1 MIIWLASYP
10 KSGNTLVRSLLS
22 AYFFSKEGDYNFD
35 LIKNIQQFP
44 DINLFKKFGVNINN
58 ENEIIKNYISIQDKI
73 NKKNSIQFYKTHSSL
88 FKIKDNAFTD
98 LRNSLGV
105 IYIVRDPRNV
115 VTSWAHHNNL
125 SINDSCDY
133 LIYQKETSGNPNK
146 VYHGT
151 WNYNFHS
158 WKSFKYEQRYLLI
171 KYEDLIL
178 EKKNTFLKILEFIN
192 KFNKKK
198 FTINIKK
205 FDNVLNSTS
214 FKNMKKLENEKG
226 FFEAMT
232 DKNSGKKKPF
242 FNLGPENNWKKI
254 LDGKVRIKIEKV
266 FKDEMEE
273 LGYLN

>member
-88 FKIKDNAFTD
+88 FKIKENAFTD

-133 LIYQKETSGNPNK
+133 LIHQKETSGNPNK

-151 WNYNFHS
+151 WNYNFQS

-254 LDGKVRIKIEKV
+254 LDDKVRIKIEKV

>member
-1 MIIWLASYP
+1 MFIWLASYP

-22 AYFFSKEGDYNFD
+22 AYFFSKEGVYNFD

-44 DINLFKKFGVNINN
+44 DINLFKKFGINIDD
-58 ENEIIKNYISIQDKI
+58 ENEIIKNYIFIQNKI

-88 FKIKDNAFTD
+88 FKMKDNAFTD
-98 LRNSLGV
+98 LKNSLGV

-115 VTSWAHHNNL
+115 VTSWANHNNL

-133 LIYQKETSGNPNK
+133 LIHQKETSGNPNK

-158 WKSFKYEQRYLLI
+158 WKSFKYDQRYLLI
-171 KYEDLIL
+171 KYEDLIV
-178 EKKNTFLKILEFIN
+178 KKKDIFLKILEFIN

-198 FTINIKK
+198 FIINNQK
-205 FDNVLNSTS
+205 FDNILNYTS
-214 FKNMKKLENEKG
+214 FKNMKKLENENG

-232 DKNSGKKKPF
+232 DINTGKKKPF

-254 LDGKVRIKIEKV
+254 LDSKIRIKIEKA
-266 FKDEMEE
+266 FRNEMEE
-273 LGYLN
+273 LGYLS

>member
-22 AYFFSKEGDYNFD
+22 AYFFSKDGDYNFD

-133 LIYQKETSGNPNK
+133 LIHQKETSGNPNK

-158 WKSFKYEQRYLLI
+158 WKSFKYEERYLLI

-232 DKNSGKKKPF
+232 DKNSGKKKTF

-254 LDGKVRIKIEKV
+254 LDGKVRIKIEKA

>member
-44 DINLFKKFGVNINN
+44 DINLFKKFGININN

-115 VTSWAHHNNL
+115 ATSWAHHNNL

-133 LIYQKETSGNPNK
+133 LIHQKETIGNPNK

-151 WNYNFHS
+151 WNYNFYS
-158 WKSFKYEQRYLLI
+158 WKSFKYEERYLLI

-178 EKKNTFLKILEFIN
+178 EKKNTFLKILKFIN

-205 FDNVLNSTS
+205 FDNVLNATS
-214 FKNMKKLENEKG
+214 FENMKKLENEKG

-242 FNLGPENNWKKI
+242 FNLGPENNWRKI
-254 LDGKVRIKIEKV
+254 LDSKARMKIEKA
-266 FKDEMEE
+266 FKHEMEE
-273 LGYLN
+273 LRYLN

>member
-22 AYFFSKEGDYNFD
+22 AYFFSKDGDYNFN

-44 DINLFKKFGVNINN
+44 DINLFKKFGIDVNN

-73 NKKNSIQFYKTHSSL
+73 NEKKSIQFYKTHSAL

-115 VTSWAHHNNL
+115 ATSWAHHNNL

-133 LIYQKETSGNPNK
+133 LIHQKETSGNPNK

-158 WKSFKYEQRYLLI
+158 WKSFKYEERYLLI

-232 DKNSGKKKPF
+232 DKISGKKKSF

-254 LDGKVRIKIEKV
+254 LDGKVRIKIEKA

>member
-44 DINLFKKFGVNINN
+44 DINLFKKFGININN

-115 VTSWAHHNNL
+115 ATSWAHHNNL

-133 LIYQKETSGNPNK
+133 LIHQKETSGNPNK

-158 WKSFKYEQRYLLI
+158 WKSFKYEERYLLI
-171 KYEDLIL
+171 KYEDLIND
-178 EKKNTFLKILEFIN
+178 KKNIFLQILEFIN
-192 KFNKKK
+192 KFRKEK
-198 FTINIKK
+198 FSIDIKK
-205 FDNVLNSTS
+205 INNILNYTS
-214 FKNMKKLENEKG
+214 FENMKKLEKEKG
-226 FFEAMT
+226 FFEAMK
-232 DKNSGKKKPF
+232 DKETGINKPF
-242 FNLGPENNWKKI
+242 FNLGPDNKWQSLLDDKI
-254 LDGKVRIKIEKV
+254 RSKIENA
-266 FKDEMEE
+266 FQEEMSE
-273 LGYLN
+273 LGYI

>member
-1 MIIWLASYP
+1 M
-10 KSGNTLVRSLLS
+10 RSLLS

-133 LIYQKETSGNPNK
+133 LIHQKETSGNPNK

-151 WNYNFHS
+151 WNYNFQS

-192 KFNKKK
+192 KFNKRK

-254 LDGKVRIKIEKV
+254 LDGKVRIKIEKA
-266 FKDEMEE
+266 FKNEMEE

>member
-22 AYFFSKEGDYNFD
+22 AYFFSKDGDYNFD

-44 DINLFKKFGVNINN
+44 DINLFKKFGININN

-151 WNYNFHS
+151 WNYNFQS

-178 EKKNTFLKILEFIN
+178 KKKNTFLKILEFIN

-254 LDGKVRIKIEKV
+254 LDGKVRIKIEKA
-266 FKDEMEE
+266 FKNEMEE

>member
-22 AYFFSKEGDYNFD
+22 AYFFSQEGDYNFD

-133 LIYQKETSGNPNK
+133 LIHQKETSGNPNK

-151 WNYNFHS
+151 WNYNFQS

>member
-35 LIKNIQQFP
+35 LIRNIQQFP
-44 DINLFKKFGVNINN
+44 DINLFKKLGININN

-115 VTSWAHHNNL
+115 ATSWAHHNNL

-133 LIYQKETSGNPNK
+133 LIHQKETSGNPNK

-158 WKSFKYEQRYLLI
+158 WKSFKYEERYLLI

-178 EKKNTFLKILEFIN
+178 EKKNNFLKILEFIN

-232 DKNSGKKKPF
+232 DKNSGEKKPF
-242 FNLGPENNWKKI
+242 FNLGPDNNWKKI
-254 LDGKVRIKIEKV
+254 LDSKVRIKIEKA
-266 FKDEMEE
+266 FRDEMEE

>member
-22 AYFFSKEGDYNFD
+22 AYFFSKDGDYNFN

-44 DINLFKKFGVNINN
+44 DINLFKKFGININN

-115 VTSWAHHNNL
+115 ATSWAHHNNL

-133 LIYQKETSGNPNK
+133 LIHQKETSGNPNK

-158 WKSFKYEQRYLLI
+158 WKSFKYEERYLLI

-178 EKKNTFLKILEFIN
+178 EKKNNFLKILEFIN

-254 LDGKVRIKIEKV
+254 LDSKVRIKIEKA

>member
-10 KSGNTLVRSLLS
+10 KSGNTFVRSLLS
-22 AYFFSKEGDYNFD
+22 SYFFSEEGYFNFNY
-35 LIKNIQQFP
+35 LKSIKQFP
-44 DINLFKKFGVNINN
+44 SKQLFKKIGITTNN
-58 ENEIIKNYISIQDKI
+58 ENEILKNYNHAQEYI
-73 NKKNSIQFYKTHSSL
+73 NKRAPLILLKTHSSL
-88 FKIKDNAFTD
+88 FEINKTKFTNLD
-98 LRNSLGV
+98 NSLGV

-115 VTSWAHHNNL
+115 ATSWAHHNNL

-133 LIYQKETSGNPNK
+133 LIHQKETSGNPNK

-158 WKSFKYEQRYLLI
+158 WKSFKYEERYLLI

-178 EKKNTFLKILEFIN
+178 EKKNNFLKILEFIN

-226 FFEAMT
+226 FFEAMI
-232 DKNSGKKKPF
+232 DKNSGKKKSF

-254 LDGKVRIKIEKV
+254 LDSKVRIKIEKA

>member
-133 LIYQKETSGNPNK
+133 LIHQKETSGNPNK

-151 WNYNFHS
+151 WNYNFQS
-158 WKSFKYEQRYLLI
+158 WKSFKYQDRYLLI
-171 KYEDLIL
+171 KYEDLIND
-178 EKKNTFLKILEFIN
+178 KKKIFLQILEFIN

-242 FNLGPENNWKKI
+242 FNLGPENNWEKI
-254 LDGKVRIKIEKV
+254 LDSKVRIKIEKA
-266 FKDEMEE
+266 FRNEMEE

>member
-44 DINLFKKFGVNINN
+44 DINLFKKFGININN

-133 LIYQKETSGNPNK
+133 LIHQKETSGNPNK

-151 WNYNFHS
+151 WNYNFQS

-254 LDGKVRIKIEKV
+254 LDSKVRIKIEKA

>member
-133 LIYQKETSGNPNK
+133 LIHQKETSGNPNK

-151 WNYNFHS
+151 WNYNFQS

-192 KFNKKK
+192 KFNKRK

-205 FDNVLNSTS
+205 LDNVLNSTS

>member
-22 AYFFSKEGDYNFD
+22 AYFFSEEGDYNFD

-44 DINLFKKFGVNINN
+44 DINLFKKFGININN

-133 LIYQKETSGNPNK
+133 LIHQKETSGNPNK

-151 WNYNFHS
+151 WNYNFQS

>member
-133 LIYQKETSGNPNK
+133 LIHQKETSGNPNK

-158 WKSFKYEQRYLLI
+158 WKSFKYEERYLLI

-232 DKNSGKKKPF
+232 DNNSGKKKPF

>member
-88 FKIKDNAFTD
+88 FKIKENAFTD

-133 LIYQKETSGNPNK
+133 LIHQKETSGNPNK

-151 WNYNFHS
+151 WNYNFQS

-178 EKKNTFLKILEFIN
+178 EKKNIFLKILEFIN